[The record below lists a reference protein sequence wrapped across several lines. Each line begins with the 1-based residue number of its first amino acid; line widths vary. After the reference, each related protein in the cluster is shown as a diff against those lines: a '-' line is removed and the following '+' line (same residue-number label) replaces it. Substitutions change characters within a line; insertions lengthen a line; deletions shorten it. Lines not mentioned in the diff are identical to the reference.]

1 LLARIKF
8 TNKKTSQSI
17 AYELPM
23 SVMPLMAAINKDYES
38 SKRLEAVQ
46 KINPSLLYQVLPSQ

>member
-1 LLARIKF
+1 
-8 TNKKTSQSI
+8 
-17 AYELPM
+17 M

-46 KINPSLLYQVLPSQ
+46 KINPSLLYQVLP